1 MKTKSRSSRIDAS
14 CSSRV
19 MCSSGGGRLDG
30 GIWDAKG
37 GIDILEANGA
47 VVGGIR
53 VASGFHGAVL
63 RSKILESRSSLA
75 LLLPHLEP
83 SVRGGSC
90 SMGLC
95 KLGMCVGAVPKGVP
109 RPPPAATFGLAFFSR
124 LGLLTRRPVMVVSVM
139 WVRSVVRFSPITLPP
154 APGRF
159 VVRREPVGTAVGCV
173 CGCGGGGAVRSVL
186 LRGRVVGS
194 RAVPRREDSGG

>member
-14 CSSRV
+14 CSSRL

-47 VVGGIR
+47 VVGGIS

-75 LLLPHLEP
+75 LLLPRLKL
-83 SVRGGSC
+83 SVCGGSC
-90 SMGLC
+90 SM
-95 KLGMCVGAVPKGVP
+95 GMCVGAVPKGVP
-109 RPPPAATFGLAFFSR
+109 RPPPVATFGLAFFSR

-154 APGRF
+154 ARF
-159 VVRREPVGTAVGCV
+159 VVRRDPVGTAVGCV
-173 CGCGGGGAVRSVL
+173 CGCGGGAVRSVL